1 VSSPLKVVNIAS
13 SVRGV
18 SKKIATI
25 RIVAIAV
32 VIFLG
37 FLAAGSA
44 ASYIQGNLAPLL
56 GKIGTVCSVDSSQK
70 INSQTGADNFT
81 SPDQQQNAQLIIN
94 EVARRNLPERAAVIA
109 LATAMQESSLVN
121 VNYGDDLQGVRNPDG
136 TLTTS
141 RGLFQQQDPWGP
153 LSVRLDPTGTTG
165 LFLDRLV
172 RVPNWQILPL
182 TVVAQTVQRSGL
194 PDAYAKWET
203 RATEIVNQKPPT
215 EGSYGT
221 STGLTPTSPSG
232 TSGSTALCENGGAV
246 GIGTAS
252 GKGDDYPEDL
262 KNAAPDSVVDPW
274 QFYNRE
280 CVSFVAW
287 RINVQMGWKP
297 GEPWKFSAATLDMT
311 GNGNANNWGIYAA
324 RKGYKVDSN
333 PAPGAVAWW
342 GGAVNNGIITGPIGH
357 VAIVS
362 KVNDNGTI
370 DIEQYNADPPYAYST
385 MTIPTGSA
393 TGYIHLADI
402 P

>member
-1 VSSPLKVVNIAS
+1 MSTPLKVVNIAS
-13 SVRGV
+13 SVQGV

-25 RIVAIAV
+25 RIIAIIV
-32 VIFLG
+32 LIFLG
-37 FLAAGSA
+37 FITAGSA
-44 ASYIQGNLAPLL
+44 ASYIHGSLAPLL
-56 GKIGTVCSVDSSQK
+56 GRIGTICTVNSNQQ
-70 INSQTGADNFT
+70 INAQTGTGNFT

-94 EVARRNLPERAAVIA
+94 AVAKRNLPKRAAIIS

-136 TLTTS
+136 SLTTS

-153 LSVRLDPTGTTG
+153 LTVRLDPMGATG

-172 RVPNWQILPL
+172 RVPNWDTIPL
-182 TVVAQTVQRSGL
+182 TQAAQAVQRSAL
-194 PDAYAKWET
+194 PDEYAKWET
-203 RATEIVNQKPPT
+203 RATEIADQKPPT

-221 STGLTPTSPSG
+221 STGLTPASPSG
-232 TSGSTALCENGGAV
+232 NSGSTALCETGGAV

-252 GKGDDYPEDL
+252 GKGDDYPEYL
-262 KNAAPDSVVDPW
+262 KNAAPDSLVDPW

-280 CVSFVAW
+280 CVSFAAW
-287 RINVQMGWKP
+287 RLNVQMGWKP
-297 GEPWKFSAATLDMT
+297 GEPWKFSSATLDMT
-311 GNGNANNWGIYAA
+311 GNGNANNWGVYAA

-362 KVNDNGTI
+362 KVNDNGTV
-370 DIEQYNADPPYAYST
+370 DIEQYNASPPYAYST
-385 MTIPTGSA
+385 MTIPTSSA
-393 TGYIHLADI
+393 TGYIHIADI